1 MYKGRHQSPRHAAP
15 RYRKRRSVKPFVV
28 FVSVLMLL
36 VVAAVGTMAFIQD
49 NTTSVENVFNP
60 SEVNVAINES
70 TTANT
75 KSDISFTNTKTD
87 EDISAYIRASLV
99 VYWKDTI
106 EGKGEVIIA
115 QPEGASVSIGAAAS
129 NWFRVGDIFYYALPV
144 PPGGTTS
151 VMNAP
156 NVVTLPKGSTAKC
169 IIEVRAE
176 AIQAIPTST
185 VEEAW
190 LDVNVG
196 SGGYLTS
203 AG

>member
-1 MYKGRHQSPRHAAP
+1 MYKGRHQSPQHAAP
-15 RYRKRRSVKPFVV
+15 RSRKRRSAKPFIV

-49 NTTSVENVFNP
+49 STNNVKNTFTP
-60 SEVNVAINES
+60 SEVNVAISEK

-75 KSDISFTNTKTD
+75 KSDITFTNTQTD
-87 EDISAYIRASLV
+87 EDVDAYIRASLV

-129 NWFRVGDIFYYALPV
+129 GWFKVGDIFYYKLPV
-144 PPGGTTS
+144 PPGGTTA

-156 NVVTLPKGSTAKC
+156 NFVTLPEGSTAKC

-190 LDVNVG
+190 KVHVDSNG
-196 SGGYLTS
+196 HLTT
-203 AG
+203 